1 MKSTLFED
9 KKKVMGEMSL
19 NKWMVFC
26 KEFEVIDKLC
36 LKNVE
41 EINKGDKTEEY
52 LQKEQKKVKALKKAE
67 TTLINVFKAVN

>member
-9 KKKVMGEMSL
+9 KQKVMGEMSL

-26 KEFEVIDKLC
+26 QEFEVIDKLC

-41 EINKGDKTEEY
+41 EINKGEKTEEY